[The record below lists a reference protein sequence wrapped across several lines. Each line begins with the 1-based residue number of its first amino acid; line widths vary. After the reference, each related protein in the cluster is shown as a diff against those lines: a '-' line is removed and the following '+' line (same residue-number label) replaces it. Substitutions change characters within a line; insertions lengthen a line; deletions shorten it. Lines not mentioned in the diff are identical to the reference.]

1 MQQLK
6 STAAYE
12 KIAAT
17 QRENDLAPDTQK
29 GYLSKMKVMT
39 IILNG
44 TDLRHEFL
52 ELDESGNALRY
63 FGRAAKVLQLKMPL
77 SVRAGKVLFAALSV
91 SSQLARPKDRPAN
104 GGNDASQDLTKV

>member
-1 MQQLK
+1 MHEIATAFRDAQYYREYFLSWRIIMQQLK

-77 SVRAGKVLFAALSV
+77 SVRAGCE
-91 SSQLARPKDRPAN
+91 SQY
-104 GGNDASQDLTKV
+104 